1 MAVLSVMRTSMFRAA
16 SRTTVQVAR
25 APVFGRTFASISG
38 AVEEK
43 SINVVSYSKS
53 GQREQ
58 ETLAVSASTEP
69 ISPPGQDVEVAA
81 QPLKHELLQALTPT
95 MQKFTLFGQ
104 VAVITGWVLI
114 ASFFTSLLTNFQSQR
129 RSWTRLQH
137 GSGSL

>member
-1 MAVLSVMRTSMFRAA
+1 MAVLSVMRASMFRAA

-25 APVFGRTFASISG
+25 APAFGRTLASISG
-38 AVEEK
+38 AGEEK

-58 ETLAVSASTEP
+58 ETLAVSASSEP

-104 VAVITGWVLI
+104 VAVITGLV
-114 ASFFTSLLTNFQSQR
+114 
-129 RSWTRLQH
+129 
-137 GSGSL
+137 